1 MKAGRKENPKQGIAS
16 KQGTCYKITDRKI
29 IGFLFF
35 LCFGVYFSTY
45 IGRLNYS
52 ASLAEIIH
60 SEGFSKGSAGMI
72 GTVFFFA
79 YGAGQLISGFLG
91 DRLPCRYLVFGGLGI
106 SGVLNGLMGIMHT
119 PYSMAIIW
127 GINGLSQAFIWSPLL
142 RLLYDYLQ
150 TDIRLKLCLYM
161 NFSVPLGTIAA
172 YGLSAVLI
180 AGPGWRSAF
189 YLPSVWLLVVAVL
202 WFLGMGWVEHYA
214 KEYGTIEEVV
224 VPDKQTGHKKQ
235 SADKNQKTGN
245 QTAASFSQEQNSWKI
260 ILTASGLC
268 ILLFALCVQGALKD
282 GVTTWVPTYLGEK
295 HNLGSMAAILST
307 MIIPLCNFFGV
318 TLASLAD
325 RYLGRNEVKTS
336 ALFFGVCAVS
346 LTVLLLWGD
355 KNAVLAL
362 AMLAI
367 STTSM
372 MAVNTMLIAVMP
384 SRFGRLGKA
393 SSVSG
398 VMNSCVYVGG
408 AISTYGIGALSA
420 AFGWNIT
427 IGVWVAGA
435 IVSVLLCM
443 IVSRRWKEYAQRVL
457 S

>member
-1 MKAGRKENPKQGIAS
+1 MKAGIRREKPKQGTAS
-16 KQGTCYKITDRKI
+16 KQGACYKITDRKI
-29 IGFLFF
+29 IGILFF

-119 PYSMAIIW
+119 PYSMAVIW
-127 GINGLSQAFIWSPLL
+127 GINGLSQAFVWSPLL
-142 RLLYDYLQ
+142 QILYNYLQ
-150 TDIRLKLCLYM
+150 TNIRLKLCLYM
-161 NFSVPLGTIAA
+161 NLSVPLGTIVA
-172 YGLSAVLI
+172 YGVSALLI
-180 AGPGWRSAF
+180 SGPGWRSAF
-189 YLPSVWLLVVAVL
+189 FIPSIWLLSVAVL
-202 WFLGMGWVEHYA
+202 WFIGMGRVEHYA
-214 KEYGTIEEVV
+214 KKHGILEQDVDIIKQKEKKKSSYNIQKVSGKTTIAMEE
-224 VPDKQTGHKKQ
+224 G
-235 SADKNQKTGN
+235 
-245 QTAASFSQEQNSWKI
+245 QNAWRVL
-260 ILTASGLC
+260 LTASGLC
-268 ILLFALCVQGALKD
+268 ILVFALCIQGALKD
-282 GVTTWVPTYLGEK
+282 GVTIWIPTYLGEK
-295 HNLGSMAAILST
+295 HNLGSMTAILST
-307 MIIPLCNFFGV
+307 MVIPLCNLFGV

-336 ALFFGVCAVS
+336 ALFFGVCAIS
-346 LTVLLLWGD
+346 LIVLLLWGN
-355 KNAVLAL
+355 KNSVLAL
-362 AMLAI
+362 AMLGI

-372 MAVNTMLIAVMP
+372 MAVNTMLTAVMP
-384 SRFGRLGKA
+384 PRFGRLGKA

-398 VMNSCVYVGG
+398 ILNSSVYIGG
-408 AISTYGIGALSA
+408 AISTYGIGALST

-427 IGVWVAGA
+427 IGVWVTGA
-435 IVSVLLCM
+435 VISFILCI
-443 IVSRRWKEYAQRVL
+443 IVSRRWKEYATKVL